1 MAFQTSVNQK
11 LAVGVVGDFYDGG
24 ATTPRR
30 VDPYTIISQS
40 AGSIGKAYTI
50 DSTDPSK
57 VVLGG
62 SGVFAG
68 IAVNSKEFVRSGLAA
83 SMDFAQ
89 YDECELCTM
98 GRIWLSI
105 ADDVTVGQ
113 VACYDPDTGIISA
126 ADAGAD
132 HTEDGLVEI
141 KGSKFILF
149 DGSATAPMV
158 VLQLG

>member
-11 LAVGVVGDFYDGG
+11 LAVGVVGEFYDDS
-24 ATTPRR
+24 PRR
-30 VDPYTIISQS
+30 VDPYTIGSQS

-50 DSTDPSK
+50 DSSDPSK
-57 VVLGG
+57 VNLGG

-68 IAVNSKEFVRSGLAA
+68 IAINGKELAVNGLSA
-83 SMDFAQ
+83 SIDFAQ
-89 YDECELCTM
+89 YDEAEICSM

-105 ADDVTVGQ
+105 ADTVAVGQ
-113 VACYDPDTGIISA
+113 VACFDPDTGDISA

-141 KGSKFILF
+141 KGSKFILVK
-149 DGSATAPMV
+149 GSSSEPMV

>member
-1 MAFQTSVNQK
+1 MAFQTSVKQK
-11 LAVGVVGDFYDGG
+11 LAVGVNGDFYDNS
-24 ATTPRR
+24 PRR
-30 VDPYTIISQS
+30 VDPYTIVSES
-40 AGSIGKAYTI
+40 AGAIGKVYTI
-50 DSTDPSK
+50 DTTDSSK

-62 SGVFAG
+62 SGIFAG
-68 IAVNSKEFVRSGLAA
+68 IAINSKEFVRYGLGA
-83 SMDFAQ
+83 SQEFKQ

-105 ADDVTVGQ
+105 ADTVSVGQ
-113 VACYDPDTGIISA
+113 VACFDPDTGIISA

-141 KGSKFILF
+141 KGSKFVLV
-149 DGSATAPMV
+149 DGTSTEPMV

>member
-30 VDPYTIISQS
+30 TDPYTIVSES

-57 VVLGG
+57 VNLGG

-89 YDECELCTM
+89 YDEAELCTM

-105 ADDVTVGQ
+105 AADVTVGM
-113 VACYDPDTGIISA
+113 AAYYDTTTGEISA
-126 ADAGAD
+126 AASGQSLS
-132 HTEDGLVEI
+132 GKVEI
-141 KGSKFILF
+141 KGSKFILV
-149 DGSATAPMV
+149 DGSSTAPMV